1 MSRCLIVLAFL
12 CVFLCASYGQERSYV
27 VTPSHSIIETTDQ
40 SEEYLKYYIYQENKT
55 SSGLVLGWN
64 RILADIPAGW
74 DYSLCD
80 LGTCYPGI
88 PPGDVM
94 DTVPVNDKGFL
105 AMNIYPY
112 GIDGKANIVMEVYDV
127 NSPDI
132 RDTLTWVITVKSL
145 AGVNETASDLSQFFI
160 YPNPSTDRAIL
171 RFAEIQSGIVK
182 LYNNLG
188 AEVWHTVITNSMEQE
203 IDVSGLS
210 SGAYTVIFTSD
221 QGVISSTSIV
231 KQ

>member
-1 MSRCLIVLAFL
+1 MSKCFIVLAVV
-12 CVFLCASYGQERSYV
+12 CVLSTAYAQERSYIV
-27 VTPSHSIIETTDQ
+27 SPSHSIIETTDQ

-55 SSGLVLGWN
+55 SGGLVLGWN
-64 RILADIPAGW
+64 RLLADIPAGW

-80 LGTCYPGI
+80 FGTCYPGI

-127 NSPDI
+127 NAPEI
-132 RDTLTWVITVKSL
+132 RDTLTWVITVK
-145 AGVNETASDLSQFFI
+145 ASADVKEPAKELSQLFV
-160 YPNPSTDRAIL
+160 YPNPSTDHATL
-171 RFAEIQSGIVK
+171 RFAEVQSGT
-182 LYNNLG
+182 LRLLNNLG
-188 AEVWHTVITNSMEQE
+188 AEVWHTIVTNSKEQKV
-203 IDVSGLS
+203 DVSGLPA
-210 SGAYTVIFTSD
+210 GAYTMYFTSD